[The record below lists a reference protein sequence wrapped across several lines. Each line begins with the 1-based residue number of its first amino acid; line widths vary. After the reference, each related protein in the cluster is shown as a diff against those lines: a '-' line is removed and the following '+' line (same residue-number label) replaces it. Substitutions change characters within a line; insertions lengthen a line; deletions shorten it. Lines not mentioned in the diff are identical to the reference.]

1 MGHSRYWGWGFA
13 PYVSVAE
20 KRAKAARK
28 LQELKKKN
36 ANLCPICLEGSAIA
50 RTWWGKA
57 WNQNLESY
65 ADYSNRIG
73 RGRSY
78 VRHGAVL
85 DLQIGSGKVDALVQ
99 GSRSK
104 PYSVNIQIKPVDHK
118 VWKEIKGA
126 SEGKLGSMQE
136 LLAGKFPKE
145 LGEVFTVQGKG
156 LFPSPKEI
164 QFSCSCPDWATMCK
178 HVAATLYGVGARLDD
193 DPSLFFKL
201 RNVEMKD
208 LVAEAVQDRT
218 RKLLQKA
225 QKTTGRVIAEA
236 DVAGVFGIDME
247 EPAAAYKERKPSPR
261 KASKGKSSLKP
272 APEDTEVRV
281 PVRGLKKKP
290 ASTKRGVKKETQT
303 SLETVLGI
311 VRRTRKGVTVA
322 DIREKTGF
330 KDQEIRNCITRARQK
345 GLVLNL
351 SRGVYVSF
359 AQATRPAR
367 KAAI

>member
-1 MGHSRYWGWGFA
+1 MGYYRSYWGFA

-36 ANLCPICLEGSAIA
+36 KNICPICLEGATIA

-57 WNQNLESY
+57 WNRNLESY

-85 DLQIGSGKVDALVQ
+85 DLQIGPGKVDALVQ

-104 PYSVNIQIKPVDHK
+104 PYSVSIQIKPVINTI
-118 VWKEIKGA
+118 WKGIKAA

-164 QFSCSCPDWATMCK
+164 QFTCSCPDWATMCK

-208 LVAEAVQDRT
+208 LVAEAVQERT
-218 RKLLQKA
+218 HRLLQKA
-225 QKTTGRVIAEA
+225 RRVTGRVIAEA
-236 DVAGVFGIDME
+236 DVADVFGIDME
-247 EPAAAYKERKPSPR
+247 ESPAPYRKEKIAVTKTPRARKPLKRGEKKAETPASSAAKKDKRPVR
-261 KASKGKSSLKP
+261 KAVV
-272 APEDTEVRV
+272 PEEAKT
-281 PVRGLKKKP
+281 PF
-290 ASTKRGVKKETQT
+290 
-303 SLETVLGI
+303 ETVLGI
-311 VRRTRKGVTVA
+311 VRRRRKGVTVA
-322 DIREKTGF
+322 EIREKTGLD
-330 KDQEIRNCITRARQK
+330 DQQIRNCIARARQK
-345 GLVLNL
+345 GMVANL
-351 SRGVYVSF
+351 SRGVYGPA
-359 AQATRPAR
+359 AQASRPAR